1 MRMDGEWIELDSPS
15 ASADGELWSRHR
27 EARGVSPA
35 DGIAA
40 MASSFAAQ
48 FKASLAASE
57 NTWARDLN
65 VIFVFFRSLSASWSG
80 QLSVYPACA
89 YLYVFE
95 SLPFLG
101 T

>member
-1 MRMDGEWIELDSPS
+1 MDGEWIELDSPS

-48 FKASLAASE
+48 FIALGRLKGPSLV
-57 NTWARDLN
+57 L
-65 VIFVFFRSLSASWSG
+65 VI
-80 QLSVYPACA
+80 
-89 YLYVFE
+89 E
-95 SLPFLG
+95 
-101 T
+101 